1 MTVPKHLLGVKGDE
15 CQCGRRMSIR
25 HCPACGSSR
34 SYARLNRYHRYLNGD
49 VKLVV
54 TEFRCQTCGHLFVEE
69 EREFCDAPPV
79 SAPLAQQ
86 KLKALAEAAQ
96 TGEHLNPNDKK
107 LADAVEKLVQ
117 KPKQTPEQVEV
128 RLKNTWFEF
137 RRVYLDGDETV
148 KSKTLA
154 EFIEENLRGFL
165 PDSETDQILSWQREV
180 DNVKSE

>member
-1 MTVPKHLLGVKGDE
+1 MPTPKSHIGFKGDE
-15 CQCGRRMSIR
+15 CQCGRRATLR
-25 HCPACGSSR
+25 HCTSCGSSR
-34 SYARLNRYHRYLNGD
+34 TYARHNRLHTLSNGEERF
-49 VKLVV
+49 VKIQ
-54 TEFRCQTCGHLFVEE
+54 FCCQACGHEFIEE

-79 SAPLAQQ
+79 SAALAQQ
-86 KLKALAEAAQ
+86 KLKAMSEANQ
-96 TGEHLNPNDKK
+96 TGEHLRPNDKK